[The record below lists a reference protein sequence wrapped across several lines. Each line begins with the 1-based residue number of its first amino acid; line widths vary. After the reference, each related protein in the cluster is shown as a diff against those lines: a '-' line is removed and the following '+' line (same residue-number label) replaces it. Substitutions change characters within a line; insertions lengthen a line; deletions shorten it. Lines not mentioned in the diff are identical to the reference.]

1 MGINIPEKATT
12 LLLRT
17 AFSPNLVIYLRFRTP
32 HVPSKPFSEA
42 LLGLKTRVR
51 SGGVLENYYGVK
63 LLELCFRRVDGSGRK
78 DDLNP
83 SVPATAT
90 RGATVAHS
98 SAFLAIWPFVR
109 REVSTRYQ

>member
-1 MGINIPEKATT
+1 MDKIFFSAAMGVNIPEKATT

-17 AFSPNLVIYLRFRTP
+17 AFSPNLVVYLRFRTP

-63 LLELCFRRVDGSGRK
+63 LSELCFRRVDGSGRK

-83 SVPATAT
+83 SVRSYGDA
-90 RGATVAHS
+90 RG
-98 SAFLAIWPFVR
+98 
-109 REVSTRYQ
+109 

>member
-1 MGINIPEKATT
+1 MGVNIPEKATT

-17 AFSPNLVIYLRFRTP
+17 AFSPNLVIYLRLRTP

-63 LLELCFRRVDGSGRK
+63 LLELCFRRVDGKR
-78 DDLNP
+78 
-83 SVPATAT
+83 ATGT
-90 RGATVAHS
+90 TMPTI
-98 SAFLAIWPFVR
+98 FC
-109 REVSTRYQ
+109 